1 MEEAKMIGKLGR
13 RSKHQ
18 DHIARLRRTS
28 EEIES
33 ELADGNSK
41 GAYQILSGWYREKAK
56 KPLKPTPEEAAAQR
70 QERILLY
77 AKRDPPGAPIP
88 IHLAQPFTVKDEIP
102 DEEEIIDT
110 LMSMKLGK
118 SPGASGIRVENLRC
132 WLKMAQREEEPDR
145 TLWEKVVQ
153 IVKLAYSGA
162 DIPQTF
168 VIGVLVLIPKGDG
181 NQRGIALLETIYKL
195 ISAMINRRLLTGI
208 EFHDSLHGFRKN
220 RGTGTAII
228 EAKLKMQLVRR
239 GTAPFYWV
247 FMDLTKA
254 YDTLDR
260 GRTMEILK
268 GYGVGPIMRSFIN
281 QIWDGDTMVTKQGG
295 YFGKPFGADQGVRQG
310 DPNSSPIF
318 NIVVD
323 AVIRYWHHTME
334 ERHPE
339 MEIETVAQFY
349 ADDGLVGD
357 HDKDIVQESVNI
369 LKGGF
374 EQAGMNTNVVK
385 TKSMCMPG
393 GRVSGELSLE
403 AKQRRATGTGKT
415 HRERMAT
422 KVDCN
427 LCGRP
432 VNKAYLSQHQE
443 TKICKDTRV
452 GYSPQ
457 RESELGSSESLSDPL
472 EPTESQVFNVA
483 FDKRTDSVSCPVPGC
498 QQHCA
503 TLLVLKRHFM
513 LAHWCHEIKE
523 NGNRLERCPK
533 CLMMMQKVTSSHQD
547 TWNCMKGQTAIMKRE
562 EKVIQQKAVEEVVFT
577 IDGTPIEN
585 VEEFLYLGRI
595 LQNKD
600 DDGPTVRRNL
610 RRARNRWAQLRHL
623 LTREGANPRVMASF
637 YKAIVQAVL
646 LYGSESWVLSE
657 RHWKDLRSFHNR
669 CARHI
674 TGMHIR
680 KNQDG
685 TFTFPKTEEVLR
697 EAGLWSIEEYI
708 QRRKDT
714 IEKFAHGRPIYQQC
728 IESTTLASNPNQL
741 VWWE

>member
-1 MEEAKMIGKLGR
+1 
-13 RSKHQ
+13 
-18 DHIARLRRTS
+18 
-28 EEIES
+28 
-33 ELADGNSK
+33 
-41 GAYQILSGWYREKAK
+41 
-56 KPLKPTPEEAAAQR
+56 
-70 QERILLY
+70 
-77 AKRDPPGAPIP
+77 
-88 IHLAQPFTVKDEIP
+88 
-102 DEEEIIDT
+102 
-110 LMSMKLGK
+110 
-118 SPGASGIRVENLRC
+118 
-132 WLKMAQREEEPDR
+132 
-145 TLWEKVVQ
+145 
-153 IVKLAYSGA
+153 
-162 DIPQTF
+162 
-168 VIGVLVLIPKGDG
+168 
-181 NQRGIALLETIYKL
+181 
-195 ISAMINRRLLTGI
+195 
-208 EFHDSLHGFRKN
+208 
-220 RGTGTAII
+220 
-228 EAKLKMQLVRR
+228 
-239 GTAPFYWV
+239 
-247 FMDLTKA
+247 
-254 YDTLDR
+254 
-260 GRTMEILK
+260 
-268 GYGVGPIMRSFIN
+268 
-281 QIWDGDTMVTKQGG
+281 
-295 YFGKPFGADQGVRQG
+295 
-310 DPNSSPIF
+310 
-318 NIVVD
+318 
-323 AVIRYWHHTME
+323 
-334 ERHPE
+334 
-339 MEIETVAQFY
+339 
-349 ADDGLVGD
+349 
-357 HDKDIVQESVNI
+357 
-369 LKGGF
+369 
-374 EQAGMNTNVVK
+374 
-385 TKSMCMPG
+385 
-393 GRVSGELSLE
+393 
-403 AKQRRATGTGKT
+403 
-415 HRERMAT
+415 
-422 KVDCN
+422 
-427 LCGRP
+427 
-432 VNKAYLSQHQE
+432 
-443 TKICKDTRV
+443 
-452 GYSPQ
+452 
-457 RESELGSSESLSDPL
+457 
-472 EPTESQVFNVA
+472 
-483 FDKRTDSVSCPVPGC
+483 
-498 QQHCA
+498 
-503 TLLVLKRHFM
+503 M